1 MKNNIPSRLHIISL
15 GCSKNQ
21 IDSEVM
27 GGRAFSSGM
36 TIVDHPDQADVI
48 IVNTCAFIQPAK
60 EEALEVILSLAE
72 EKKKRGR
79 DLKLVVAGCLA
90 QRYGK
95 ELLGEI
101 PEVDLF
107 IGTGEVGNIVSHLKK
122 SKRAAVITKPDF
134 LMTSRHER
142 ILSSNAASA
151 YLKISDGCSNGCTYC
166 AIPSI
171 RGKARSRNPDDI
183 LQEAQKL
190 ASRGVKE
197 IILIGQDTTAYGR
210 DLKNRPKL
218 SEVLGDM
225 AAISCIS
232 WIRLLYAHPA
242 HITADTLEAIA
253 DHKKICRYIDL
264 PVQHID
270 DTILSAMNRKVSSG
284 KIREIISQVRQ
295 IIPDVALRTSLIVG
309 FPGETQKRFERLLD
323 FVYEIKFDH
332 VGVFTYSREEGTAA
346 AQLPSRISEKEKGTR
361 RDEIMSQ
368 QADISHAINQ
378 TLIGSVQEVLIEEK
392 SESKD
397 YAFVGRCRR
406 QAPEIDGVTYIKN
419 TGTKIGKM
427 VKCKIVSAD
436 DYDLFGEIIKG

>member
-27 GGRAFSSGM
+27 GGQAFSSGM

-95 ELLGEI
+95 ELLAEI

-122 SKRAAVITKPDF
+122 SKRTAVITKPDF

-142 ILSSNAASA
+142 ILSSNATSA
-151 YLKISDGCSNGCTYC
+151 YLKISDGCSNCCAYC

-171 RGKARSRNPDDI
+171 RGSARSRTPADI
-183 LQEAQKL
+183 LREAQTL
-190 ASRGVKE
+190 ADRGVKE

-218 SEVLGDM
+218 SDLLGDM
-225 AAISCIS
+225 AAIEGIS

-242 HITADTLEAIA
+242 HITTGVLEAIA
-253 DHKKICRYIDL
+253 SHKKICRYIDL

-270 DTILSAMNRKVSSG
+270 DNILTAMNRKVSASR
-284 KIREIISQVRQ
+284 IVEIIGEARS
-295 IIPDVALRTSLIVG
+295 IMPDVALRTSLIVG

-323 FVYEIKFDH
+323 FIREIRFDH
-332 VGVFTYSREEGTAA
+332 LGVFIYSREEGTAA
-346 AQLPSRISEKEKGTR
+346 AALPPRISEKEKESR
-361 RDEIMSQ
+361 RDVIMSE

-419 TGTKIGKM
+419 TGAKIGKM